1 VIGSLLLEFVDGV
14 EEVVSEGGGRE
25 GRGVYEARRRRR
37 RPAREERFPGW
48 SAVST
53 TRGLVEPM
61 LSSGAFE
68 AKPMHFGGITLRY
81 ENRHVSSIRHGLQR
95 EGSAAREGDFFLGR
109 EGLALAADLG
119 FRNFT
124 YWLAIAQTW

>member
-1 VIGSLLLEFVDGV
+1 VIDSLLLEFVDGV

-81 ENRHVSSIRHGLQR
+81 ENRHVSSIRHGCK
-95 EGSAAREGDFFLGR
+95 GGVCSARRGFFLGR

>member
-1 VIGSLLLEFVDGV
+1 VRCDRQPFAGVRGRRGGSGRP
-14 EEVVSEGGGRE
+14 GRGRE
-25 GRGVYEARRRRR
+25 GRGVYEQ
-37 RPAREERFPGW
+37 
-48 SAVST
+48 
-53 TRGLVEPM
+53 
-61 LSSGAFE
+61 
-68 AKPMHFGGITLRY
+68 PMHFGGITLRY